1 MEYVLAAENT
11 DSTAV
16 DSTRTDGLPAA
27 EQGLVQPDEPKIKL
41 VLAAHLNARIKALE
55 LKQSE
60 LASLLGIA
68 QPNVS
73 ALLNNRLANFSA
85 EKLLEFF
92 NVLGY
97 DVDLLIR
104 PATWPPRGTIQV
116 LLAD

>member
-1 MEYVLAAENT
+1 MEYVLAPENT
-11 DSTAV
+11 DSTGV
-16 DSTRTDGLPAA
+16 DCAHTNDHPAA
-27 EQGLVQPDEPKIKL
+27 DPGLVPPQEPKIKW

-73 ALLNNRLANFSA
+73 ALLNYRLANFSA

-104 PATWPPRGTIQV
+104 PATWPPRGTLQV